1 MLTTY
6 DKSDRFRLTNTL
18 LDILHRLY
26 VIKLLSTVGTQW
38 VILMYRILEESGLG
52 LIADL
57 SCHLSNK
64 KCHFCNHLILI
75 TSHLCHIERE
85 R

>member
-38 VILMYRILEESGLG
+38 VIYVSDIRGEWFRIDCGSVMSF
-52 LIADL
+52 I
-57 SCHLSNK
+57 
-64 KCHFCNHLILI
+64 
-75 TSHLCHIERE
+75 
-85 R
+85 

>member
-26 VIKLLSTVGTQW
+26 VIKLLSTVGTKS
-38 VILMYRILEESGLG
+38 L
-52 LIADL
+52 L
-57 SCHLSNK
+57 SLSFDMAKMGSNK
-64 KCHFCNHLILI
+64 NQMVTKMTFLV
-75 TSHLCHIERE
+75 R
-85 R
+85 

>member
-38 VILMYRILEESGLG
+38 VIRILEESGLG

>member
-38 VILMYRILEESGLG
+38 VILCIGY
-52 LIADL
+52 
-57 SCHLSNK
+57 
-64 KCHFCNHLILI
+64 
-75 TSHLCHIERE
+75 
-85 R
+85 

>member
-1 MLTTY
+1 
-6 DKSDRFRLTNTL
+6 
-18 LDILHRLY
+18 
-26 VIKLLSTVGTQW
+26 
-38 VILMYRILEESGLG
+38 MYRILEESGLG

-57 SCHLSNK
+57 LCHLSNK

>member
-26 VIKLLSTVGTQW
+26 VIKVIKYVGTQW
-38 VILMYRILEESGLG
+38 VIYV
-52 LIADL
+52 
-57 SCHLSNK
+57 
-64 KCHFCNHLILI
+64 
-75 TSHLCHIERE
+75 
-85 R
+85 

>member
-38 VILMYRILEESGLG
+38 GIYLTRNVIFVTI
-52 LIADL
+52 
-57 SCHLSNK
+57 
-64 KCHFCNHLILI
+64 
-75 TSHLCHIERE
+75 
-85 R
+85 

>member
-26 VIKLLSTVGTQW
+26 VIKLLSTVGT
-38 VILMYRILEESGLG
+38 VVF
-52 LIADL
+52 
-57 SCHLSNK
+57 SCVL
-64 KCHFCNHLILI
+64 FYGAR
-75 TSHLCHIERE
+75 T
-85 R
+85 

>member
-1 MLTTY
+1 MGN
-6 DKSDRFRLTNTL
+6 F
-18 LDILHRLY
+18 
-26 VIKLLSTVGTQW
+26 
-38 VILMYRILEESGLG
+38 MYRILEESGLG

-57 SCHLSNK
+57 LCHLSNK

>member
-1 MLTTY
+1 MGN
-6 DKSDRFRLTNTL
+6 F
-18 LDILHRLY
+18 
-26 VIKLLSTVGTQW
+26 
-38 VILMYRILEESGLG
+38 MYRILEESGLG

-75 TSHLCHIERE
+75 LPIFAISKEKDSKDLVPTELWFFLAYYL
-85 R
+85 